1 MPDIEI
7 LNLKK
12 VHSKYKTCL
21 PSPPKKNSDSIFQ
34 IWTSKFSTLDVLS
47 KLEGLWLNRDLELI
61 YAVACR
67 LVIICFFLHCV
78 LRIVS
83 IVFHQF
89 RSKVFFSILISCFY
103 MLPSYRIT
111 WICPMTFDNFPLDVQ
126 VLWYWTVPGNQSKS
140 TLFIGWK
147 ELDLIWFRSVA
158 FKLAA
163 STMTSPRSSSRTSL
177 WLSRA
182 RSSEF
187 WRKSES
193 EESQ

>member
-1 MPDIEI
+1 MESFNIMGPALQFFGQNKSHRKYLLQKMVLFHLFLKESPWAQKKCLL
-7 LNLKK
+7 LNIFYFQFSLLHLWCI
-12 VHSKYKTCL
+12 VCWELCPLYFTNFDQKYF
-21 PSPPKKNSDSIFQ
+21 SPFWSR
-34 IWTSKFSTLDVLS
+34 V
-47 KLEGLWLNRDLELI
+47 
-61 YAVACR
+61 
-67 LVIICFFLHCV
+67 
-78 LRIVS
+78 
-83 IVFHQF
+83 
-89 RSKVFFSILISCFY
+89 FY

-140 TLFIGWK
+140 TLFIGRK
-147 ELDLIWFRSVA
+147 ELDLIWFRFVA